1 MRRLPNN
8 APAMLQSFSDRIRN
22 SRWLGYLIVGL
33 ISIPFA
39 LWGIQSYVGGGTTD
53 AAAEVNGERIPV
65 YQVQR
70 MASQQRQQLRQRLG
84 GQLPEGFSERL
95 FREQA
100 LNQLIER
107 ELLRQAATEGGF
119 RVTDD
124 TLRRNIREQEM
135 FRRDGRFDP
144 ELYRRILSQA
154 GLSVQQY
161 EADVR
166 AGYRIEQLRRG
177 LVDSGFVLPGEAR
190 ERARLM
196 NEERD
201 LLMLVHPRSAAA
213 SAVEVSEEE
222 LRSYYERNQSDF
234 RIPPQVRAAYI
245 ELDMAT
251 LQSQVEVSED
261 ELREHYRAN
270 RERYVAPEERVAAH
284 ILLEVGSDA
293 GSNAEEEALQQARE
307 LRSRLQK
314 GADFA
319 ELARQY
325 SDDPGSAEQGGRLG
339 PITRGSMVEAFEK
352 ALFAMEEEG
361 AVSEPVRTPY
371 GYHLIRLVEVREGEG
386 RSFEQARDEIERE
399 IRRRRAERLF
409 YDRVELLRNTAYE
422 QPGSLEP
429 AAEATGLEIRRTDW
443 FSRDRGDGIASSEAV
458 RAAAF
463 SAEVRE
469 ERLNSDLVELGE
481 RRVVVLRVAEER
493 PARPKPFEDVRAE
506 VEQRLRADRTRQ
518 LLDQWAES
526 ITGRLDEGA
535 EPASLADGPVELKK
549 TGWVSRG
556 SQELDPATREAAFA
570 LPAPGGEKITYTA
583 ASLQNGD
590 RAVVIVRDSRLPE
603 VESRAIAQ
611 ARQQQLQAMV
621 SAEIGTYLA
630 ALREDADI
638 IRNEDALNR

>member
-1 MRRLPNN
+1 
-8 APAMLQSFSDRIRN
+8 MLQSFSDRIRK

-39 LWGIQSYVGGGTTD
+39 LWGIQSYVGGGSTD

-84 GQLPEGFSERL
+84 GQLPEGFSEQL

-107 ELLRQAATEGGF
+107 ELLRQAAAEAGF

-154 GLSVQQY
+154 GLSTQQY

-177 LVDSGFVLPGEAR
+177 IVNGGFVLPGEAR
-190 ERARLM
+190 ENARLM
-196 NEERD
+196 HEERD
-201 LLMLVHPRSAAA
+201 LLMLVHPRSAAE
-213 SAVEVSEEE
+213 SSVELTEDD
-222 LRSYYERNQSDF
+222 LRSYYEQNQSDF

-245 ELDMAT
+245 ELDMKI
-251 LQSQVEVSED
+251 LQSQIDVSEQ
-261 ELREHYRAN
+261 ELREHYQAN
-270 RERYVAPEERVAAH
+270 QDRYAGREERVAAH
-284 ILLEVGSDA
+284 ILLEVDTDA
-293 GSNAEEEALQQARE
+293 GPNAEEEALEEARA
-307 LRSRLQK
+307 LRDRLK
-314 GADFA
+314 EGADFA

-325 SDDPGSAEQGGRLG
+325 SDDAGSAEQGGRLG

-352 ALFAMEEEG
+352 ALFGLEREG
-361 AVSEPVRTPY
+361 AISEPVRTPY
-371 GYHLIRLVEVREGEG
+371 GYHLIRLIDVRKGESH
-386 RSFEQARDEIERE
+386 SFEQVRDEIERD

-429 AAEATGLEIRRTDW
+429 AAEATGLEIRQTDW
-443 FSRDRGDGIASSEAV
+443 FSRGRGEGIAANEAV

-506 VEQRLRADRTRQ
+506 VEKRLRNERTAR
-518 LLDQWAES
+518 LLDQWTE
-526 ITGRLDEGA
+526 TTLNRLDGGA
-535 EPASLADGPVELKK
+535 EPAELAAGPVTLEEP
-549 TGWVSRG
+549 GWVGRG
-556 SQELDPATREAAFA
+556 SQQLDPAVRQAAFG
-570 LPAPGGEKITYTA
+570 LPAPGDDARTYAPAT
-583 ASLQNGD
+583 LQEGD
-590 RAVVIVRDSRLPE
+590 RAVVIVRGSRLPAVEAGAVAE
-603 VESRAIAQ
+603 VR
-611 ARQQQLQAMV
+611 RQRLQAV
-621 SAEIGTYLA
+621 ISAEIGAYLA